1 MQAFRYVP
9 WAGILLTF
17 GLGHPALAQDGDAV
31 APAEGGP
38 ERCITLNRV
47 QRTEVIDDRTLIF
60 HMRGGDEIYLNYLE
74 RECPGLKREG
84 RFMYSPTGNR
94 LCNVD
99 NITVL
104 EQWGFG
110 LTRGF
115 TCSLGDFHP
124 ISAVDLAD
132 LKRTEDGGRA
142 GSGGDFEVVPVDPA
156 DLEEGKAEEAREAA
170 SAATNGNENGNE
182 NGSGDER

>member
-1 MQAFRYVP
+1 MQSLRYVL
-9 WAGILLTF
+9 WAGVPLTL
-17 GLGHPALAQDGDAV
+17 GLGQPVLAQDGSDEI
-31 APAEGGP
+31 APAEGVP
-38 ERCITLNRV
+38 QRCITLNRV

-94 LCNVD
+94 LCNID
-99 NITVL
+99 YITVL

-124 ISAVDLAD
+124 ISAADLAD
-132 LKRTEDGGRA
+132 LKRAEGGGVG
-142 GSGGDFEVVPVDPA
+142 GSGDFEVVPVDPA
-156 DLEEGKAEEAREAA
+156 DLEEVQTEDTREPADGDADGEAA
-170 SAATNGNENGNE
+170 QEDANDGP
-182 NGSGDER
+182 